1 MFAHKEISHKVRG
14 PTRSENTRHSGF
26 TANDVCIFCMRF
38 ERIIHSVCAD
48 FAPRK
53 LLIVRH
59 YTMPCAYSS
68 KRHACVRVKSNM
80 PEAVNGS

>member
-14 PTRSENTRHSGF
+14 PTRSENARHLL
-26 TANDVCIFCMRF
+26 VCIFCMRF
-38 ERIIHSVCAD
+38 ERIIHSVCAY

-68 KRHACVRVKSNM
+68 KRRACVRVKSNM